1 MTRDRADGTLP
12 MEFGRSSSSTPRC
25 MTHAKRVLGGT
36 TSQLQRKRIAL
47 AMDGSSARC
56 RKRSRRGAS
65 IGEWVCC
72 CGNGGAAALACA
84 CLEAASLIG
93 AHRHGVSAQVGFEE
107 HLTWKGQRRKPAV
120 DRLLISQQPV
130 AFIVAD
136 LQRDAW
142 EGYTD
147 ERLRDLQPIAAFA
160 WHSLAARQLAL
171 WTSLCYP
178 H

>member
-1 MTRDRADGTLP
+1 
-12 MEFGRSSSSTPRC
+12 

-56 RKRSRRGAS
+56 RKRRRRGAS
-65 IGEWVCC
+65 IGEGVCC
-72 CGNGGAAALACA
+72 CGNGGVAALACA
-84 CLEAASLIG
+84 CLEADCLVRARK
-93 AHRHGVSAQVGFEE
+93 HRISARVDIEK
-107 HLTWKGQRRKPAV
+107 HLNWKGQRRKPAV

-142 EGYTD
+142 EGYTYTD
-147 ERLRDLQPIAAFA
+147 ERLRETFSP
-160 WHSLAARQLAL
+160 
-171 WTSLCYP
+171 
-178 H
+178 